1 MVFPAFS
8 KDHFHMTQQC
18 IKLVLNLEYTIEQKL
33 FSIFSKKAEFFHS
46 EWCAISL
53 VKLTC
58 LDQTILPETVGK
70 SLTLLI
76 LQAVL
81 WMYWTYK
88 QIVTYPCSMHF
99 SNNNATST
107 NCNVQVSAHIFLHK
121 YSEHSIGS
129 PWISHVELQ
138 YRPWLSGWA
147 EFGTLGLLPECGVW
161 QTVHWSGKRY
171 GTFHWHSLQFPA
183 GPSAWPW
190 FWSPHDQF
198 SHHIY

>member
-1 MVFPAFS
+1 MTNDLINTICYKISNEHFISWINLTTESINPKPFKVFSYPSLPIFKQFLGIKLQSEAFPIILQLLTFHMVFPAFS

-33 FSIFSKKAEFFHS
+33 FSISSKKAEFFHS

-88 QIVTYPCSMHF
+88 QTVAYPC
-99 SNNNATST
+99 
-107 NCNVQVSAHIFLHK
+107 
-121 YSEHSIGS
+121 
-129 PWISHVELQ
+129 
-138 YRPWLSGWA
+138 
-147 EFGTLGLLPECGVW
+147 
-161 QTVHWSGKRY
+161 
-171 GTFHWHSLQFPA
+171 
-183 GPSAWPW
+183 
-190 FWSPHDQF
+190 
-198 SHHIY
+198 